1 MRTLLVIAGLALAA
15 ALLHPLEP
23 SVAPAT
29 RPPAGTIAFS
39 SFAPRGWDLYVT
51 NVETHQTHRLTDHP
65 ALDYNAEAAPRVGR
79 QAEAPAEARAASALN
94 HPNTQGSQRFHEA
107 AFLNCGSLLPVRIG
121 QQAGLARKR

>member
-39 SFAPRGWDLYVT
+39 SLAPRGWDLYVT
-51 NVETHQTHRLTDHP
+51 DVETHQTHRLTDHP
-65 ALDYNAEAAPRVGR
+65 ALDYNAAAAPRVGR
-79 QAEAPAEARAASALN
+79 QAEGPARSAGGLGAESSQHPGFSTLSRSGIPQLRQLCCWFVSASKLD
-94 HPNTQGSQRFHEA
+94 
-107 AFLNCGSLLPVRIG
+107 
-121 QQAGLARKR
+121 